1 MDIKK
6 TVIDKLAQYLSN
18 EIKREELYNYV
29 IDLLHEMLTG
39 DIFYLKNIEIW
50 GILTEMAE
58 IDDTDD
64 HYCHCIAKKCYEIL
78 AGLKNS
84 TFIFAMCIPQ
94 KYTGDRFAGLKEIL
108 LEYAVDRKF
117 SSEAVRKLNVVM
129 KNQTK
134 VIDTVNDFL
143 EAQIIDLLKLGYM
156 FCGDSNKS
164 FALKSSIFVSDEEA
178 EMLEESVLNKIIM
191 LLECYSGKKSFFVQV
206 VYKEGSSNISV
217 LV

>member
-1 MDIKK
+1 M
-6 TVIDKLAQYLSN
+6 VIDKLVQYLSN
-18 EIKREELYNYV
+18 EIKKEVLYKCI
-29 IDLLHEMLTG
+29 IDLLHEMLRG

-50 GILTEMAE
+50 GILTEITE
-58 IDDTDD
+58 IDDAND
-64 HYCHCIAKKCYEIL
+64 HYCYCIAKKCYEIL
-78 AGLKNS
+78 TGLKNN
-84 TFIFAMCIPQ
+84 TFIFAMSIPP

-117 SSEAVRKLNVVM
+117 SSEAFRKLNAIM
-129 KNQTK
+129 NNQTIA
-134 VIDTVNDFL
+134 IDTLNDFL

-191 LLECYSGKKSFFVQV
+191 LLECYSGKKNFFVQV

>member
-1 MDIKK
+1 M
-6 TVIDKLAQYLSN
+6 VIDKLAQYLSN
-18 EIKREELYNYV
+18 EIKREELYKYV
-29 IDLLHEMLTG
+29 IDILHKMLKG

-50 GILTEMAE
+50 GILTEIAE
-58 IDDTDD
+58 IDDADD
-64 HYCHCIAKKCYEIL
+64 HYCYCITEKCYKIL
-78 AGLKNS
+78 TGLESN
-84 TFIFAMCIPQ
+84 TFIFAMCIPPN
-94 KYTGDRFAGLKEIL
+94 YRGDRFAGLKEIL
-108 LEYAVDRKF
+108 LEYAVKRNF
-117 SSEAVRKLNVVM
+117 SSKAFRKLNAIM

-156 FCGDSNKS
+156 FCEDSNKNFS
-164 FALKSSIFVSDEEA
+164 LKSSIFVSDEEA

-191 LLECYSGKKSFFVQV
+191 LLECYSGKKNFFVQV